1 MLTVFLLSSAALLT
15 TPHWLRTCSPTAIAS
30 ARHGG
35 PRAALDPLDD
45 PLERLSAALPY
56 LGAELLAEDV
66 RYSGL
71 GVTLQGRDAY
81 AAATAAWSRVLPQRL
96 GSLQCERKT
105 VLPPDSRRRV
115 TARYSLEFEAPVPPQ
130 VLPAQRARL
139 LSAGVPTSGLV
150 AVRATIVGTIELD
163 EQGRVC
169 RQQAWS
175 KYPGSVV
182 PHSLPLPPGQRSAGF
197 KLRCALRLCSRLSR
211 SDTRGSAWCFRQP
224 VPKSPISASLP

>member
-1 MLTVFLLSSAALLT
+1 MSVACFPPNNTLKALQPQPGLQWTVIKTYREEFCWFTRARVGLDANTQGGAKNAMLTVFLLSSAALLT
-15 TPHWLRTCSPTAIAS
+15 TPHRLRPCSPTASAS

-56 LGAELLAEDV
+56 LGEELLAEDV

-96 GSLQCERKT
+96 GLLKCERKT

-139 LSAGVPTSGLV
+139 LSAGVPTSGRPTL
-150 AVRATIVGTIELD
+150 TLTLT
-163 EQGRVC
+163 
-169 RQQAWS
+169 
-175 KYPGSVV
+175 
-182 PHSLPLPPGQRSAGF
+182 L
-197 KLRCALRLCSRLSR
+197 
-211 SDTRGSAWCFRQP
+211 T
-224 VPKSPISASLP
+224 

>member
-1 MLTVFLLSSAALLT
+1 MLTAFLLSSAALVT
-15 TPHWLRTCSPTAIAS
+15 TTRWRRPWTPTPGAP

-35 PRAALDPLDD
+35 LRAAVDGVV
-45 PLERLSAALPY
+45 ELSAALPY
-56 LGAELLAEDV
+56 LSEELLAEDV

-71 GVTLQGRDAY
+71 GVTLRGRDAY

-96 GSLQCERKT
+96 GRLRCERKT

-139 LSAGVPTSGLV
+139 LRAGVPTSGLV

-169 RQQAWS
+169 RHVEQLVTDPFDVTNSMA
-175 KYPGSVV
+175 
-182 PHSLPLPPGQRSAGF
+182 HFELLNARARALLPEGPPPPLNLVLDPPRAYWA
-197 KLRCALRLCSRLSR
+197 ALR
-211 SDTRGSAWCFRQP
+211 
-224 VPKSPISASLP
+224 

>member
-1 MLTVFLLSSAALLT
+1 MSVACFPPNNTLKALQPQPGLQWTVIKTYREEFCWFTRARVGLDANTQGGAKNAMLTVFLLSSAALLT
-15 TPHWLRTCSPTAIAS
+15 TPHRLRPCSPTASAS

-56 LGAELLAEDV
+56 LGEELLAEDV

-96 GSLQCERKT
+96 GLLKCERKT

-139 LSAGVPTSGLV
+139 LSAGVPTSGRPTLTLTLTLTQP
-150 AVRATIVGTIELD
+150 R
-163 EQGRVC
+163 GR
-169 RQQAWS
+169 
-175 KYPGSVV
+175 PT
-182 PHSLPLPPGQRSAGF
+182 LTL
-197 KLRCALRLCSRLSR
+197 
-211 SDTRGSAWCFRQP
+211 T
-224 VPKSPISASLP
+224 